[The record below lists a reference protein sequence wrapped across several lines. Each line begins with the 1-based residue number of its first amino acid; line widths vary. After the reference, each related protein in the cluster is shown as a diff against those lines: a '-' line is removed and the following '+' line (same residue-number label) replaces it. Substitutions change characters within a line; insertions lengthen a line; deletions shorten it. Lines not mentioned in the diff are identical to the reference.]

1 VKIADIQGGKDPAD
15 LVFHDPEDWKK
26 VLRAAKQVIE
36 FEINNILREFSDE
49 RKRLKAVRERVY
61 PLIVYLEKDTDKQ
74 RFVRIV
80 REEFKITNEVLIW
93 DELNKLKRSL
103 ESKDTAKNEPEVGSD
118 NEPIS
123 RIDLVERR
131 MFGLLDLMEKAQAA
145 AAAAYRDRIMKAA
158 GDSYAARLERIKPLL
173 PDFSFEAEAFYGA
186 EPERWDIHMDELIA
200 NFEEDLLNG
209 GLIQAMNELRAAER
223 AGDQERVAELARKCQ
238 DLSIRKAEVRKRKK

>member
-1 VKIADIQGGKDPAD
+1 
-15 LVFHDPEDWKK
+15 
-26 VLRAAKQVIE
+26 
-36 FEINNILREFSDE
+36 
-49 RKRLKAVRERVY
+49 
-61 PLIVYLEKDTDKQ
+61 
-74 RFVRIV
+74 
-80 REEFKITNEVLIW
+80 
-93 DELNKLKRSL
+93 
-103 ESKDTAKNEPEVGSD
+103 
-118 NEPIS
+118 
-123 RIDLVERR
+123 
-131 MFGLLDLMEKAQAA
+131 MEKAQAA